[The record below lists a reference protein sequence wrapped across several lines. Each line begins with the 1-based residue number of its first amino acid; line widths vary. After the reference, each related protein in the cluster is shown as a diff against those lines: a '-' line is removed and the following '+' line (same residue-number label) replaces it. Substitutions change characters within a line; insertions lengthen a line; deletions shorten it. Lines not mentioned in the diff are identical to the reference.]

1 MNIAIDIRNI
11 GRKRTGDEVVFLNL
25 VRELARGDA
34 ENEYLLFL
42 DRRTDGE
49 LRDIEKRLGIIE
61 KKNFHFVS
69 LPAKNKFDWNLWY
82 VPRSLRAHA
91 VDIYHTQYIVPFFV
105 PKRTKLVTHIHDVS
119 FRAYPKYI
127 APIDRFF
134 LNALIPKSIH
144 RADQIIAPSEFT
156 KREIM
161 KYYRVPEEKIS
172 VIYNAVA
179 PEFFAEENKSR
190 ENFEAIREKYRLPKS
205 FLLYIGT
212 LQPRKNIPMLLEAF
226 RSLRESDP
234 DLGLVLAGNRDGHHF
249 DIRIDKTIAR
259 FNLENAVVFPGFIDQ
274 SDLPALMS
282 GARALVFP
290 SYYEGF
296 GIPILEAMSRGVPVI
311 ASDIPALREAG
322 GDAAMFV
329 SPDNPMLFSKALRTI
344 CEHASIREELVQKGL
359 IRARYFSWERSA
371 QNLLAVYRKIC
382 FHKGTD

>member
-1 MNIAIDIRNI
+1 MKIAIDIRNI

-25 VRELARGDA
+25 VRELTKIDA

-42 DRRTDGE
+42 DRRTDDE
-49 LRDIEKRLGIIE
+49 LRDIERRLGIIE
-61 KKNFHFVS
+61 RKNFQFVL
-69 LPAKNKFDWNLWY
+69 LPAKGKFDWNLLF

-91 VDIYHTQYIVPFFV
+91 VDIYHTQYIAPFFV

-119 FRAYPKYI
+119 FRAYPQYI

-134 LNALIPKSIH
+134 LNALIPRSIH

-161 KYYRVPEEKIS
+161 KYYRVSGEKIS

-179 PEFFAEENKSR
+179 PEFFVKKEDGK
-190 ENFEAIREKYRLPKS
+190 NFEAIREKYHLPKS
-205 FLLYIGT
+205 FLLYVGT
-212 LQPRKNIPMLLEAF
+212 LQPRKNIPMLLGAF

-234 DLGLVLAGNRDGHHF
+234 DLGLVLAGNRNGHHF
-249 DIRIDKTIAR
+249 DTRIDETIAR
-259 FNLENAVVFPGFIDQ
+259 LNLERAVVFTGFVEQ
-274 SDLPALMS
+274 PDLPALMS
-282 GARALVFP
+282 AARAFVFP

-296 GIPILEAMSRGVPVI
+296 GIPILEAMSQSVPVV

-329 SPDNPMLFSKALRTI
+329 PSDNPVLFSEALRTI
-344 CEHASIREELVQKGL
+344 CERGSIREELIQKGL

-371 QNLLAVYRKIC
+371 QNLLAIYRKIC
-382 FHKGTD
+382 FHKRTD